1 MDSTRLFPD
10 HGWMARRAFAPL
22 LVALAAL
29 CTSAGAFA
37 QTADVVNPPGRVAQL
52 NYFDGPV
59 SFEPAGYDQ
68 WAAAVLNR
76 PLTQGDK
83 VWNDAGARSELHVG
97 WTTLQMAGQTSLQFT
112 TLNDQT
118 VQLAVTQG
126 SAVARVRDLPIGQR
140 FEIDTPNLALT
151 ASQPGDYRVDVDP
164 AAGIT
169 TVTVRG
175 GSAQVFGV
183 DGVPLSMPA
192 GEQISFSGNSLAQV
206 AAQMAPPDD
215 AFGRWAAARDA
226 AEDRA
231 PAARY
236 LPRDMTGYQQLDDH
250 GTWENDP
257 SYGQVWVPNVTVV
270 NWAPYRYGHWAY
282 IAPWGW
288 TWIDDQPWGFAPFHY
303 GRWAMLGPR
312 WCWVPGPITVRP
324 VYAPALVGFVGGAVG
339 SVSFSVTV
347 GGLAQPAVGWF
358 PLGPGEI
365 WHPAFRASPT
375 YVTNVNRTVIVN
387 RNVTNITNVVNVNHT
402 TNVYR
407 FQNAPQAVT
416 AVSTKAFTQGEHLRG
431 NLVPVSATE
440 LARARV
446 VPPPAPT
453 RDPRAIFAASRVTQ
467 AHPAPPAV
475 AVERRVVSDPGFSRG
490 RPGTPSG
497 REALPGPQQR
507 PEAPANVDTPR
518 RGFATPGPEREAPSA
533 RPPVRAPLANVP
545 QIPREP
551 PERPTPSRNEGI
563 VAPRQAAPT
572 QPPVQQQEQA
582 QREQLQREQAQRAQN
597 AQRDQAA
604 RMQQDQARREQ
615 AQNEQAA
622 RAAQMQSQRA
632 QESQRAQQQMRQA
645 QESQRA
651 RQEQQQRQPQGEA
664 QGQRPRPAQEQRG
677 AQTPDNRARPQPA
690 GEAQRPR
697 REEKRPAQGN

>member
-1 MDSTRLFPD
+1 MLDRTSHTPPYLQLEAMLAAEAIAWSHPEQPFHSELALAARF
-10 HGWMARRAFAPL
+10 GVSRMTARRALDGLVKRKL
-22 LVALAAL
+22 LRRERGRGSYVTGLRLVEAL
-29 CTSAGAFA
+29 S
-37 QTADVVNPPGRVAQL
+37 P
-52 NYFDGPV
+52 
-59 SFEPAGYDQ
+59 
-68 WAAAVLNR
+68 
-76 PLTQGDK
+76 
-83 VWNDAGARSELHVG
+83 
-97 WTTLQMAGQTSLQFT
+97 
-112 TLNDQT
+112 TLNVDRNWRAMG
-118 VQLAVTQG
+118 L
-126 SAVARVRDLPIGQR
+126 
-140 FEIDTPNLALT
+140 
-151 ASQPGDYRVDVDP
+151 DYKH
-164 AAGIT
+164 
-169 TVTVRG
+169 
-175 GSAQVFGV
+175 
-183 DGVPLSMPA
+183 
-192 GEQISFSGNSLAQV
+192 E
-206 AAQMAPPDD
+206 
-215 AFGRWAAARDA
+215 
-226 AEDRA
+226 
-231 PAARY
+231 
-236 LPRDMTGYQQLDDH
+236 
-250 GTWENDP
+250 
-257 SYGQVWVPNVTVV
+257 
-270 NWAPYRYGHWAY
+270 
-282 IAPWGW
+282 
-288 TWIDDQPWGFAPFHY
+288 
-303 GRWAMLGPR
+303 
-312 WCWVPGPITVRP
+312 
-324 VYAPALVGFVGGAVG
+324 
-339 SVSFSVTV
+339 
-347 GGLAQPAVGWF
+347 
-358 PLGPGEI
+358 
-365 WHPAFRASPT
+365 
-375 YVTNVNRTVIVN
+375 
-387 RNVTNITNVVNVNHT
+387 HT
-402 TNVYR
+402 
-407 FQNAPQAVT
+407 
-416 AVSTKAFTQGEHLRG
+416 
-431 NLVPVSATE
+431 
-440 LARARV
+440 
-446 VPPPAPT
+446 PAPT

-518 RGFATPGPEREAPSA
+518 RGFATPGPEREAPPA
-533 RPPVRAPLANVP
+533 RPSVRAPLANVP